1 MLLRRA
7 SQCRYSSAL
16 WRVVAV
22 TTLSGS
28 LLFGMGEA
36 KANWSAELI
45 LRKAEKRY
53 GRLNP
58 AKDRLLS
65 WNNLIE
71 TSRHLPEREKL
82 EAVNRFF
89 NHQVRFSSD
98 SVLWQQADYWATP
111 VETLIKGAGDC
122 EDFSLAKYFTLRQ
135 LGVAQDKLRII
146 YAHARK
152 LDQAHMVLGYY
163 PTPATDPLLLDN
175 LTESILPA
183 SAREDLQLLYAFD
196 AKGLYVVRAEGL
208 LRTGEAQRLPRWQA
222 LQAKM
227 REEGFTL
234 GKG

>member
-7 SQCRYSSAL
+7 FQSRYSSVL
-16 WRVVAV
+16 WRMVAI

-28 LLFGMGEA
+28 LLFGMAEA

-53 GRLNP
+53 GRSSP

-65 WNNLIE
+65 WSNLIE
-71 TSRHLPEREKL
+71 RSRHLPEKEKL

-89 NHQVRFSSD
+89 NHRVRFSDD
-98 SVLWQQADYWATP
+98 SALWQQDDYWATP

-122 EDFSLAKYFTLRQ
+122 EDFALAKYFTLRQ
-135 LGVAQDKLRII
+135 LGVAEERLRIT
-146 YAHARK
+146 YAQALK
-152 LDQAHMVLGYY
+152 FGQAHMVLGYY
-163 PTPATDPLLLDN
+163 PTPAAAPLLLDN
-175 LTESILPA
+175 LSDSILSA

-196 AKGLYVVRAEGL
+196 VKGLYEVRAEGL
-208 LRTGEAQRLPRWQA
+208 MRTGDARRLPRWQA

-227 REEGFTL
+227 RQEGFTFR
-234 GKG
+234 G